1 MNYHALIDTLMVELS
16 ALALDRYKFFSAS
29 IESPPLAEHLART
42 KLRLPLINGPGMYEV
57 TAESLVGPLKPAFR
71 IAQWLGEEY
80 PTVLWHHG
88 NAERPF
94 DFRWFST
101 TSFKRIFIGS
111 REPVQANL
119 IVLAAPFHRRSLKTY
134 SEQLRDL
141 AKFAAM
147 LAVSVRLVDDLTG
160 YCKRSTN
167 NRVMVSG
174 ISLGGWVTNI
184 HRAFFNTADSYVPL
198 LAGAALGDIFT
209 RSVYR
214 KLTGRLARASP
225 DELRAVLNFEREF
238 ARIQANNVFPLLA
251 RHDQIIRFDRQRI
264 CYGNRRIIT
273 LEKGHLT
280 ASLVP
285 GALRR
290 HILRQLERLTRAQ

>member
-1 MNYHALIDTLMVELS
+1 MNYHALIDALAVELS
-16 ALALDRYKFFSAS
+16 ALALNRYKFFSAS

-42 KLRLPLINGPGMYEV
+42 KLRLPRINGPGIYEL
-57 TAESLVGPLKPAFR
+57 TAESLVGRFKPAFYFV
-71 IAQWLGEEY
+71 QWLGEEY

-94 DFRWFST
+94 DFRWFSH
-101 TSFKRIFIGS
+101 TSFKRIFLCS
-111 REPVQANL
+111 QEPVQANL

-147 LAVSVRLVDDLTG
+147 LAVSVKLINDLTS
-160 YCKRSTN
+160 YFKLSTG
-167 NRVMVSG
+167 NRVMVTG

-184 HRAFFNTADSYVPL
+184 HRAFYNTADAYVPL

-238 ARIQANNVFPLLA
+238 ARVQANNVFPLLA
-251 RHDQIIRFDRQRI
+251 RHDQIIRFDRQRL
-264 CYGNRRIIT
+264 CYGNRRIAT

-280 ASLVP
+280 ASLAVKE
-285 GALRR
+285 LRR
-290 HILRQLERLTRAQ
+290 HLLRQLERLTRV

>member
-1 MNYHALIDTLMVELS
+1 MNYHALIDTLAVELS

-42 KLRLPLINGPGMYEV
+42 TLRLPVLKGQGIYELM
-57 TAESLVGPLKPAFR
+57 AESLVGRLNPAFC

-94 DFRWFST
+94 DFRWFSQ
-101 TSFKRIFIGS
+101 TSFKRIFLGS

-119 IVLAAPFHRRSLKTY
+119 IALAAPFHRRSLKTY
-134 SEQLRDL
+134 AEQLRDL

-147 LAVSVRLVDDLTG
+147 LAVSVTLVDDLTN
-160 YCKRSTN
+160 YFKLRTDS
-167 NRVMVSG
+167 RVMVTG

-184 HRAFFNTADSYVPL
+184 HRAFYNTADTYVPL

-214 KLTGRLARASP
+214 KLTGRCARESP
-225 DELRAVLNFEREF
+225 EELRAVLNFEPEF

-251 RHDQIIRFDRQRI
+251 RHDQIIRFNRQRV
-264 CYGNRRIIT
+264 CYGNRRIMT

-280 ASLVP
+280 ASL
-285 GALRR
+285 ARKELRG
-290 HILRQLERLTRAQ
+290 HILRQLERLTRA

>member
-1 MNYHALIDTLMVELS
+1 MNYHALIDTLSVELS

-29 IESPPLAEHLART
+29 IESPPLAEHLARI
-42 KLRLPLINGPGMYEV
+42 KLRLPVIKGQGVYEL
-57 TAESLVGPLKPAFR
+57 TAESLVGRLKPAFC

-101 TSFKRIFIGS
+101 TSFKRIFLGS
-111 REPVQANL
+111 REPIQANL

-134 SEQLRDL
+134 AEQLRYL

-147 LAVSVRLVDDLTG
+147 IAVSVTLVDDLTS
-160 YCKRSTN
+160 YFKLSTGS
-167 NRVMVSG
+167 RVMVTG

-184 HRAFFNTADSYVPL
+184 HRAFYNTADSYVPL

-209 RSVYR
+209 SSVYR
-214 KLTGRLARASP
+214 KLTGRCARASP
-225 DELRAVLNFEREF
+225 EELRAVLNFEPEF

-251 RHDQIIRFDRQRI
+251 QHDQIIRFDRQRI
-264 CYGNRRIIT
+264 CYGNRRIVT

-280 ASLVP
+280 ASL
-285 GALRR
+285 AANELRG
-290 HILRQLERLTRAQ
+290 HIIRQLEQLMRA

>member
-1 MNYHALIDTLMVELS
+1 MNYHALIDTFMVELS

-42 KLRLPLINGPGMYEV
+42 KLRLPVIKGQGIYEL
-57 TAESLVGPLKPAFR
+57 TAESLVGRLKPAFC

-94 DFRWFST
+94 DFRWFSH
-101 TSFKRIFIGS
+101 TSFKRIFLGS

-134 SEQLRDL
+134 AEQLRDL

-147 LAVSVRLVDDLTG
+147 LAVSVTLVDDLTG
-160 YCKRSTN
+160 YFKLRTD
-167 NRVMVSG
+167 NRVMVTG

-184 HRAFFNTADSYVPL
+184 HRAFYNTADTYVPL

-214 KLTGRLARASP
+214 KLTGRLARESP
-225 DELRAVLNFEREF
+225 EELRAVLNFERVF

-251 RHDQIIRFDRQRI
+251 RHDQIIRFDRQRV
-264 CYGNRRIIT
+264 CYGNRRIMT

-280 ASLVP
+280 ASL
-285 GALRR
+285 ARKELRG
-290 HILRQLERLTRAQ
+290 HILRQLERLTHA